1 MVNPLARCPI
11 CYACAISPF
20 PLFFAAHCST
30 SLLLSPSSRTPEHS
44 FDVHVLRTFTRDLN
58 AWIVRLQATSPHAS
72 DTINTVIYALNLTF
86 RDVERSYL
94 VWRNERVQSI
104 LQHGTLFSDF

>member
-11 CYACAISPF
+11 YYACAIPF
-20 PLFFAAHCST
+20 FSLFRCT
-30 SLLLSPSSRTPEHS
+30 LLNLSPAPPPPSRTPQTD
-44 FDVHVLRTFTRDLN
+44 FDVHVLRTFTRELN

-104 LQHGTLFSDF
+104 LQHGTQTHA